1 MEKGSKLLE
10 TYIKN
15 FVFFSLGGTH
25 FFFFWWVCATHVFKS
40 RSAEQIFSLKKQQKN
55 RVLGTN
61 SLPKLVCLELKFCQ
75 NQREMGLKM
84 LNFSKNRKW
93 RV

>member
-25 FFFFWWVCATHVFKS
+25 FFFGGYVPHMFSKVG
-40 RSAEQIFSLKKQQKN
+40 SAEQIFSLKKQQKN

-61 SLPKLVCLELKFCQ
+61 SSPKLVCLELKFCQ

-84 LNFSKNRKW
+84 LNFLKNRKW